1 MITASAPL
9 RIPGALRCPLPTR
22 LRLAFMLLLMLEELD
37 LVTSLTR
44 HPGVIE
50 GNVLVA
56 GVLTVGGG
64 FAFLLMKSVGS
75 LIVYCSVVQL
85 SRLSHGVA
93 ECVLAVA
100 SLLMVAVV
108 VGNLR
113 LLLG

>member
-1 MITASAPL
+1 MISASAPS
-9 RIPGALRCPLPTR
+9 RIPRTLRRPLPTR
-22 LRLAFMLLLMLEELD
+22 LRLTFMLLLMLEELD
-37 LVTSLTR
+37 LVTSLTG

-75 LIVYCSVVQL
+75 LIVYGSVVQL
-85 SRLSHGVA
+85 SRLSHRVA
-93 ECVLAVA
+93 EFVLAVA

-108 VGNLR
+108 VSNLR
-113 LLLG
+113 LVLG